1 VTATTPTDATTATS
15 TATATSTDPSTS
27 TATANDAEPAAAQA
41 PTTSTTAGTPITAAR
56 LHDARALAPAP
67 TRVNVGEAVEG
78 LRDLLQLANSR
89 GAAHARMVL
98 HPAELGGVE
107 VRLRQSSQ
115 GLQATVTAEHPDALA
130 SLARGGADL
139 KRDLEARGVTVA
151 SLEFSLAPQGDGGS
165 SQRDGLATA
174 FGSAANGS
182 NRNAA
187 GGGDESDDALLLEP
201 TAAASSNLSA
211 TTAGSLL
218 DVLA

>member
-1 VTATTPTDATTATS
+1 VSNPTS
-15 TATATSTDPSTS
+15 
-27 TATANDAEPAAAQA
+27 
-41 PTTSTTAGTPITAAR
+41 AAR
-56 LHDARALAPAP
+56 LHDPRALAPAP

-107 VRLRQSSQ
+107 VRLRQSSA
-115 GLQATVTAEHPDALA
+115 GLQATVTADHADALA
-130 SLARGGADL
+130 ALQRGGADL

-151 SLEFSLAPQGDGGS
+151 SLEFGLAPQQDGGES
-165 SQRDGLATA
+165 ARQGLATA
-174 FGSAANGS
+174 FGSATGS
-182 NRNAA
+182 GRNSA
-187 GGGDESDDALLLEP
+187 GRGDGEGDDPTLLDVTP
-201 TAAASSNLSA
+201 TAIRNLSA